1 MAHPSSINNFPPKCS
16 PLCKKRHAEW
26 LCHSYQTKSEGLFR
40 LKKPPSIVDMNGN
53 DTYLDVNNAHLRVT
67 SGNIHA
73 SGFNIDQIS
82 IVTTSNTGSTINFL
96 NDTKGFTS
104 RSNIE
109 VGTANLF
116 VDTTTSNVGVG
127 TNEPAYTLDVH
138 GSANVGTITAI
149 AFVGDGSGLTGISTS
164 PTLQSVTDT
173 GNVTSNTIQ
182 FTNVTTGLVAT
193 GNVEASKFIGDGSL
207 LTGVSGGGSS
217 NLHQVVE
224 NGNVTSNTIQF
235 TNATTGLVT
244 TGNVS
249 IGKELSVTGNVAVDT
264 DTLFVDSVND
274 RVGVGKTNPA
284 TALDVDGTVT
294 ATTFAGSGS
303 GLTALPAAG
312 ELVSYTSDPASANAG
327 AVYFNTT
334 DNVVRFY
341 NGSVWWSVAPIP
353 PSITNISPTTFG
365 GQIGELFTITGAEFD
380 VNTTVIF
387 KGADSTEYASAV
399 VTFISSAQITATNA
413 TTLPVSNEP
422 YKIKVTSAT
431 GTITSFQTIDSGTL
445 PTFTTASGQLS
456 SNAWNVPVSTAVLA
470 SDTETSIASY
480 SIVTGVLPTGLSIN
494 TSTGAIT
501 GTPIEQNSTTYTFTV
516 QALDTAGNATTRQ
529 FNIQIINGTPVW
541 SVPAAAESITIYIN
555 EAATGSNAVTLTA
568 TDPEG
573 SAVVYSTSNTLPTGL
588 NLVGNTITGTPTVIG
603 SYPLTINASDG
614 YTSAPRNFTLLVGR
628 PVHSSKGLT
637 GAQSFTLR
645 TRSVA
650 KDMVTTSDTTTIPSG
665 ANPKNPAGSMAGS
678 TLPTGTPHRW
688 SDWSNDIFDNWGRW
702 YIYDTSTGSA
712 SYIQFGTLN
721 GPDETVYTETQ
732 THHSK
737 TFTIIHGWVV
747 EGIFKLDVEC
757 SDDTFQFSIGMYGN
771 MGADGGNNN
780 SDHQYTASWGKLSYN
795 FNRDAATSDPFF
807 THFIPKQVTFNA
819 GITLS
824 GTNFTTNLNTGTVGT
839 SDYLYVWS
847 DPLEIGAIMYF
858 VKALPASSH
867 PSLTIE
873 ERSMAEW
880 VANDIT

>member
-1 MAHPSSINNFPPKCS
+1 MPIYS
-16 PLCKKRHAEW
+16 P
-26 LCHSYQTKSEGLFR
+26 TGF
-40 LKKPPSIVDMNGN
+40 
-53 DTYLDVNNAHLRVT
+53 LDITNATLR
-67 SGNIHA
+67 
-73 SGFNIDQIS
+73 
-82 IVTTSNTGSTINFL
+82 TSNT
-96 NDTKGFTS
+96 
-104 RSNIE
+104 E
-109 VGTANLF
+109 CQNLQI
-116 VDTTTSNVGVG
+116 G
-127 TNEPAYTLDVH
+127 
-138 GSANVGTITAI
+138 
-149 AFVGDGSGLTGISTS
+149 
-164 PTLQSVTDT
+164 T
-173 GNVTSNTIQ
+173 GNVFVTTEITSNALLDLENITILGNSAANTIQ
-182 FTNVTTGLVAT
+182 LTNTTVGLVAT
-193 GNVEASKFIGDGSL
+193 GNVHASKFIGDGSFLNLGSHEDL
-207 LTGVSGGGSS
+207 LDNASRITTLETANTVQGGLITAIENTTIISNSSGLTSGFAKGDIVYASANNILSNLAIGGTTGHVLKVSSTGIPEWAAESGGG
-217 NLHQVVE
+217 
-224 NGNVTSNTIQF
+224 
-235 TNATTGLVT
+235 
-244 TGNVS
+244 
-249 IGKELSVTGNVAVDT
+249 
-264 DTLFVDSVND
+264 
-274 RVGVGKTNPA
+274 
-284 TALDVDGTVT
+284 
-294 ATTFAGSGS
+294 GSGS
-303 GLTALPAAG
+303 T
-312 ELVSYTSDPASANAG
+312 EQLVSYTSDPASANAG

-353 PSITNISPTTFG
+353 PSITNISPSTFG
-365 GQIGELFTITGAEFD
+365 GQIGELFTVTGAEFD

-456 SNAWNVPVSTAVLA
+456 SNAWNVPVSTSVLA

-541 SVPAAAESITIYIN
+541 SVPAAAGSITIYIN

-588 NLVGNTITGTPTVIG
+588 NLVGNTITGTPTVLG

-628 PVHSSKGLT
+628 AALSSKGLT
-637 GAQSFTLR
+637 GAQGFTLR
-645 TRSVA
+645 TRFIA
-650 KDMVTTSDTTTIPSG
+650 KDMSTGAVTAIPSG
-665 ANPKNPAGSMAGS
+665 ANPKNPAGTMNA
-678 TLPTGTPHRW
+678 PTGQVHTW
-688 SDWSNDIFDNWGRW
+688 SDWSSDIFDTWGRW
-702 YIYDTSTGSA
+702 YIYDTSTGLA
-712 SYIQFGTLN
+712 EHIQFGTQN
-721 GPDETVYTETQ
+721 GPDGTVYTETQ

-737 TFTIIHGWVV
+737 TFTIIHGYVV

-771 MGADGGNNN
+771 MGSDGGTTN

-795 FNRDAATSDPFF
+795 FNRDATTSDPLFI
-807 THFIPKQVTFNA
+807 HFIPKEVAFNA

-824 GTNFTTNLNTGTVGT
+824 GTNFTTNLNTGTVGAT
-839 SDYLYVWS
+839 DNMYVWS
-847 DPLEIGAIMYF
+847 DPLKIGAIMYF
-858 VKALPASSH
+858 VKSLPASTH
-867 PSLTIE
+867 TLTIE

-880 VANDIT
+880 VANDIN

>member
-1 MAHPSSINNFPPKCS
+1 MPIYS
-16 PLCKKRHAEW
+16 P
-26 LCHSYQTKSEGLFR
+26 TGF
-40 LKKPPSIVDMNGN
+40 
-53 DTYLDVNNAHLRVT
+53 LDITNATLR
-67 SGNIHA
+67 
-73 SGFNIDQIS
+73 
-82 IVTTSNTGSTINFL
+82 TSNT
-96 NDTKGFTS
+96 
-104 RSNIE
+104 E
-109 VGTANLF
+109 CQNLQI
-116 VDTTTSNVGVG
+116 G
-127 TNEPAYTLDVH
+127 
-138 GSANVGTITAI
+138 
-149 AFVGDGSGLTGISTS
+149 
-164 PTLQSVTDT
+164 T
-173 GNVTSNTIQ
+173 GNVFVTTEITSNALLDLENITILGNSAANTIQ
-182 FTNVTTGLVAT
+182 LTNTTVGLVAT
-193 GNVEASKFIGDGSL
+193 GNVHASKFIGDGSFLNLGSHEDL
-207 LTGVSGGGSS
+207 LDNASRITTLETANTVQGGLITAIENTTIISNSSGLTSGFAKGDIVYASANNILSNLAIGGTTGHVLKVSSTGIPEWAAESGGG
-217 NLHQVVE
+217 
-224 NGNVTSNTIQF
+224 
-235 TNATTGLVT
+235 
-244 TGNVS
+244 
-249 IGKELSVTGNVAVDT
+249 
-264 DTLFVDSVND
+264 
-274 RVGVGKTNPA
+274 
-284 TALDVDGTVT
+284 
-294 ATTFAGSGS
+294 GSGS
-303 GLTALPAAG
+303 T
-312 ELVSYTSDPASANAG
+312 EQLVSYTSDPASANAG

-353 PSITNISPTTFG
+353 PSITNISPSTFG

-456 SNAWNVPVSTAVLA
+456 SNAWNVPVSTSVLA

-541 SVPAAAESITIYIN
+541 SVPAAAGSITIYIN

-588 NLVGNTITGTPTVIG
+588 NLVGNTITGTPTVLG

-628 PVHSSKGLT
+628 AALSSKGLT
-637 GAQSFTLR
+637 GAQGFTLR
-645 TRSVA
+645 TRFIA
-650 KDMVTTSDTTTIPSG
+650 KDMSTGAVTAIPSG
-665 ANPKNPAGSMAGS
+665 ANPKNPAGTMNA
-678 TLPTGTPHRW
+678 PTGQVHTW
-688 SDWSNDIFDNWGRW
+688 SDWSSDIFDTWGRW
-702 YIYDTSTGSA
+702 YIYDTSTGLA
-712 SYIQFGTLN
+712 EHIQFGTQN
-721 GPDETVYTETQ
+721 GPDGTVYTETQ

-737 TFTIIHGWVV
+737 TFTIIHGYVV

-771 MGADGGNNN
+771 MGSDGGTTN

-795 FNRDAATSDPFF
+795 FNRDATTSDPLFI
-807 THFIPKQVTFNA
+807 HFIPKEVAFNA

-824 GTNFTTNLNTGTVGT
+824 GTNFTTNLNTGTVGAT
-839 SDYLYVWS
+839 DNMYVWS
-847 DPLEIGAIMYF
+847 DPLKIGAIMYF
-858 VKALPASSH
+858 VKSLPAHSH
-867 PSLTIE
+867 TLTIE

-880 VANDIT
+880 VANDIN

>member
-1 MAHPSSINNFPPKCS
+1 MPIYS
-16 PLCKKRHAEW
+16 P
-26 LCHSYQTKSEGLFR
+26 TGF
-40 LKKPPSIVDMNGN
+40 
-53 DTYLDVNNAHLRVT
+53 LDITNATLR
-67 SGNIHA
+67 
-73 SGFNIDQIS
+73 
-82 IVTTSNTGSTINFL
+82 TSNT
-96 NDTKGFTS
+96 
-104 RSNIE
+104 E
-109 VGTANLF
+109 CQNLQI
-116 VDTTTSNVGVG
+116 G
-127 TNEPAYTLDVH
+127 
-138 GSANVGTITAI
+138 
-149 AFVGDGSGLTGISTS
+149 
-164 PTLQSVTDT
+164 T
-173 GNVTSNTIQ
+173 GNVFVTTEITSNALLDLENITILGNSAANTIQ
-182 FTNVTTGLVAT
+182 LTNTTVGLVAT
-193 GNVEASKFIGDGSL
+193 GNVHASKFIGDGSFLNLGSHEDL
-207 LTGVSGGGSS
+207 LDNASRITTLETANTVQGGLITAIENTTIISNSSGLTSGFAKGDIVYASANNILSNLAIGGTTGHVLKVSSTGIPEWAAESGGG
-217 NLHQVVE
+217 
-224 NGNVTSNTIQF
+224 
-235 TNATTGLVT
+235 
-244 TGNVS
+244 
-249 IGKELSVTGNVAVDT
+249 
-264 DTLFVDSVND
+264 
-274 RVGVGKTNPA
+274 
-284 TALDVDGTVT
+284 
-294 ATTFAGSGS
+294 GSGS
-303 GLTALPAAG
+303 T
-312 ELVSYTSDPASANAG
+312 EQLVSYTSDPASANAG

-353 PSITNISPTTFG
+353 PSITNISPSTFG

-456 SNAWNVPVSTAVLA
+456 SNAWNVPVSTSVLA

-541 SVPAAAESITIYIN
+541 SVPAAAGSITIYIN

-588 NLVGNTITGTPTVIG
+588 NLVGNTITGTPTVLG

-628 PVHSSKGLT
+628 AALSSKGLT
-637 GAQSFTLR
+637 GAQGFTLR
-645 TRSVA
+645 TRFIA
-650 KDMVTTSDTTTIPSG
+650 KDMSTGAVTAIPSG
-665 ANPKNPAGSMAGS
+665 ANPKNPAGTMNA
-678 TLPTGTPHRW
+678 PTGQVHTW
-688 SDWSNDIFDNWGRW
+688 SDWSSDIFDTWGRW
-702 YIYDTSTGSA
+702 YIYDTSTGLA
-712 SYIQFGTLN
+712 EHIQFGTQN
-721 GPDETVYTETQ
+721 GPDGTVYTETQ

-737 TFTIIHGWVV
+737 TFTIIHGYVV

-771 MGADGGNNN
+771 MGSDGGTTN

-795 FNRDAATSDPFF
+795 FNRDASTSDPLFI
-807 THFIPKQVTFNA
+807 HFIPKEVAFNA

-824 GTNFTTNLNTGTVGT
+824 GTNFTTNLNTGTVGAT
-839 SDYLYVWS
+839 DNMYVWS
-847 DPLEIGAIMYF
+847 DPLKIGAIMYF
-858 VKALPASSH
+858 VKSLPAHSH
-867 PSLTIE
+867 TLTIE

-880 VANDIT
+880 VANDIN

>member
-1 MAHPSSINNFPPKCS
+1 MPIYS
-16 PLCKKRHAEW
+16 P
-26 LCHSYQTKSEGLFR
+26 TGF
-40 LKKPPSIVDMNGN
+40 
-53 DTYLDVNNAHLRVT
+53 LDITNATLR
-67 SGNIHA
+67 
-73 SGFNIDQIS
+73 
-82 IVTTSNTGSTINFL
+82 TSNT
-96 NDTKGFTS
+96 
-104 RSNIE
+104 E
-109 VGTANLF
+109 CQNLQI
-116 VDTTTSNVGVG
+116 G
-127 TNEPAYTLDVH
+127 
-138 GSANVGTITAI
+138 
-149 AFVGDGSGLTGISTS
+149 
-164 PTLQSVTDT
+164 T
-173 GNVTSNTIQ
+173 GNVFVTTEITSNALLDLENITILGNSAANTIQ
-182 FTNVTTGLVAT
+182 LTNTTVGLVAT
-193 GNVEASKFIGDGSL
+193 GNVHASKFIGDGSFLNLGSHEDL
-207 LTGVSGGGSS
+207 LDNASRITTLETANTVQGGLITAIENTTIISNSSGLTSGFAKGDIVYASANNILSNLAIGGTTGHVLKVSSTGIPEWAAESGGGSTE
-217 NLHQVVE
+217 Q
-224 NGNVTSNTIQF
+224 
-235 TNATTGLVT
+235 
-244 TGNVS
+244 
-249 IGKELSVTGNVAVDT
+249 
-264 DTLFVDSVND
+264 
-274 RVGVGKTNPA
+274 
-284 TALDVDGTVT
+284 
-294 ATTFAGSGS
+294 
-303 GLTALPAAG
+303 
-312 ELVSYTSDPASANAG
+312 LVSYTSDPASANAG

-353 PSITNISPTTFG
+353 PSITNISPSTFG

-456 SNAWNVPVSTAVLA
+456 SNAWNVPVSTSVLA

-541 SVPAAAESITIYIN
+541 SVPAAAGSITIYIN

-588 NLVGNTITGTPTVIG
+588 NLVGNTITGTPTVLG

-628 PVHSSKGLT
+628 AALSSKGLT
-637 GAQSFTLR
+637 GAQGFTLR
-645 TRSVA
+645 TRFIA
-650 KDMVTTSDTTTIPSG
+650 KDMSTGAVTAIPSG
-665 ANPKNPAGSMAGS
+665 ANPKNPAGTMNA
-678 TLPTGTPHRW
+678 PTGQVHTW
-688 SDWSNDIFDNWGRW
+688 SDWSSDIFDTWGRW
-702 YIYDTSTGSA
+702 YIYDTSTGLA
-712 SYIQFGTLN
+712 EHIQFGTQN
-721 GPDETVYTETQ
+721 GPDGTVYTETQ

-737 TFTIIHGWVV
+737 TFTIIHGYVV

-771 MGADGGNNN
+771 MGSDGGTTN

-795 FNRDAATSDPFF
+795 FNRDASTSDPLFI
-807 THFIPKQVTFNA
+807 HFIPKEVAFNA

-824 GTNFTTNLNTGTVGT
+824 GTNFTTNLNTGTVGAT
-839 SDYLYVWS
+839 DNMYVWS
-847 DPLEIGAIMYF
+847 DPLKIGAIMYF
-858 VKALPASSH
+858 VKSLPAHSH
-867 PSLTIE
+867 TLTIE

-880 VANDIT
+880 VANDIN

>member
-1 MAHPSSINNFPPKCS
+1 MPIYS
-16 PLCKKRHAEW
+16 P
-26 LCHSYQTKSEGLFR
+26 TGF
-40 LKKPPSIVDMNGN
+40 
-53 DTYLDVNNAHLRVT
+53 LDITNATLR
-67 SGNIHA
+67 
-73 SGFNIDQIS
+73 
-82 IVTTSNTGSTINFL
+82 TSNT
-96 NDTKGFTS
+96 
-104 RSNIE
+104 E
-109 VGTANLF
+109 CQNLQI
-116 VDTTTSNVGVG
+116 G
-127 TNEPAYTLDVH
+127 
-138 GSANVGTITAI
+138 
-149 AFVGDGSGLTGISTS
+149 
-164 PTLQSVTDT
+164 T
-173 GNVTSNTIQ
+173 GNVFVTTEITSNALLDLENITILGNSAANTIQ
-182 FTNVTTGLVAT
+182 LTNTTVGLVAT
-193 GNVEASKFIGDGSL
+193 GNVHASKFIGDGSFLNLGSHEDL
-207 LTGVSGGGSS
+207 LDNASRITTLETANTVQGGLITAIENTTIISNSSGLTSGFAKGDIVYASANNILSNLAIGGTTGHVLKVSSTGIPEWAAESGGG
-217 NLHQVVE
+217 
-224 NGNVTSNTIQF
+224 G
-235 TNATTGLVT
+235 G
-244 TGNVS
+244 
-249 IGKELSVTGNVAVDT
+249 
-264 DTLFVDSVND
+264 
-274 RVGVGKTNPA
+274 
-284 TALDVDGTVT
+284 
-294 ATTFAGSGS
+294 GSGS
-303 GLTALPAAG
+303 T
-312 ELVSYTSDPASANAG
+312 EQLVSYTSDPASANAG

-353 PSITNISPTTFG
+353 PSITNISPSTFG

-431 GTITSFQTIDSGTL
+431 GTIISSQTIDSGTL

-456 SNAWNVPVSTAVLA
+456 SNAWNAPVSTAVLA

-541 SVPAAAESITIYIN
+541 SVPAAAGTITIYIN

-588 NLVGNTITGTPTVIG
+588 NLVGNTITGTPTVLG
-603 SYPLTINASDG
+603 SYPLTINATDG

-628 PVHSSKGLT
+628 AALSSKGLT
-637 GAQSFTLR
+637 GAQGFTLR
-645 TRSVA
+645 TRFVA
-650 KDMVTTSDTTTIPSG
+650 KDMSTGAVTAIPSG
-665 ANPKNPAGSMAGS
+665 ANPKNPAGIMNA
-678 TLPTGTPHRW
+678 PTGQVHTW
-688 SDWSNDIFDNWGRW
+688 SDWSNDIFDTWGRW
-702 YIYDTSTGSA
+702 YIYDTSTGLA
-712 SYIQFGTLN
+712 EHIQLGTQN
-721 GPDETVYTETQ
+721 GPDGTVYTETQ

-747 EGIFKLDVEC
+747 EGIFKVDVEC

-771 MGADGGNNN
+771 MGADGGNTN

-795 FNRDAATSDPFF
+795 FNRDGAISDPLFI
-807 THFIPKQVTFNA
+807 HFIPKQVTFNA

-824 GTNFTTNLNTGTVGT
+824 GTNFTTNLNTGTVGAT
-839 SDYLYVWS
+839 DNMYVWS
-847 DPLEIGAIMYF
+847 DPLKIGAIMYF
-858 VKALPASSH
+858 VKALPAVGADA
-867 PSLTIE
+867 SLTIE
-873 ERSMAEW
+873 QRSMAEW
-880 VANDIT
+880 VANDIN

>member
-1 MAHPSSINNFPPKCS
+1 MPIYS
-16 PLCKKRHAEW
+16 P
-26 LCHSYQTKSEGLFR
+26 TGF
-40 LKKPPSIVDMNGN
+40 
-53 DTYLDVNNAHLRVT
+53 LDITNATLR
-67 SGNIHA
+67 
-73 SGFNIDQIS
+73 
-82 IVTTSNTGSTINFL
+82 TSNT
-96 NDTKGFTS
+96 
-104 RSNIE
+104 E
-109 VGTANLF
+109 CQNLQI
-116 VDTTTSNVGVG
+116 G
-127 TNEPAYTLDVH
+127 
-138 GSANVGTITAI
+138 
-149 AFVGDGSGLTGISTS
+149 
-164 PTLQSVTDT
+164 T
-173 GNVTSNTIQ
+173 GNVFVTTEITSNALLDLENITILGNSAANTIQ
-182 FTNVTTGLVAT
+182 LTNTTVGLVAT
-193 GNVEASKFIGDGSL
+193 GNVHASKFIGDGSFLNLGSHEDL
-207 LTGVSGGGSS
+207 LDNASRITTLETANTVQGGLITAIENTTIISNSSGLTSGFAKGDIVYASANNILSNLAIGGTTGHVLKVSSTGIPEWAAESGGG
-217 NLHQVVE
+217 
-224 NGNVTSNTIQF
+224 
-235 TNATTGLVT
+235 
-244 TGNVS
+244 
-249 IGKELSVTGNVAVDT
+249 
-264 DTLFVDSVND
+264 
-274 RVGVGKTNPA
+274 
-284 TALDVDGTVT
+284 
-294 ATTFAGSGS
+294 GSGS
-303 GLTALPAAG
+303 T
-312 ELVSYTSDPASANAG
+312 EQLVSYTSDPASANAG

-353 PSITNISPTTFG
+353 PSITNISPSTFG

-456 SNAWNVPVSTAVLA
+456 SNAWNVPVSTSVLA

-541 SVPAAAESITIYIN
+541 SVPAAAGTITIYIN

-588 NLVGNTITGTPTVIG
+588 NLVGNTITGTPTVLG

-628 PVHSSKGLT
+628 AALSSKGLT
-637 GAQSFTLR
+637 GAQGFTLR
-645 TRSVA
+645 TRFIA
-650 KDMVTTSDTTTIPSG
+650 KDMSTGAVTAIPSG
-665 ANPKNPAGSMAGS
+665 ANPKNPAGTMNA
-678 TLPTGTPHRW
+678 PTGQVHTW
-688 SDWSNDIFDNWGRW
+688 SDWSSDIFDTWGRW
-702 YIYDTSTGSA
+702 YIYDTSTGLA
-712 SYIQFGTLN
+712 EHIQFGTQN
-721 GPDETVYTETQ
+721 GPDGTVYTETQ

-737 TFTIIHGWVV
+737 TFTIIHGYVV

-771 MGADGGNNN
+771 MGSDGGTTN

-795 FNRDAATSDPFF
+795 FNRDASTSDPLFI
-807 THFIPKQVTFNA
+807 HFIPKEVAFNA

-824 GTNFTTNLNTGTVGT
+824 GTNFTTNLNTGTVGAT
-839 SDYLYVWS
+839 DNMYVWS
-847 DPLEIGAIMYF
+847 DPLKIGAIMYF
-858 VKALPASSH
+858 VKSLPASTH
-867 PSLTIE
+867 TLTIE

-880 VANDIT
+880 VANDIN

>member
-1 MAHPSSINNFPPKCS
+1 MPIYS
-16 PLCKKRHAEW
+16 P
-26 LCHSYQTKSEGLFR
+26 TGF
-40 LKKPPSIVDMNGN
+40 
-53 DTYLDVNNAHLRVT
+53 LDITNATLR
-67 SGNIHA
+67 
-73 SGFNIDQIS
+73 
-82 IVTTSNTGSTINFL
+82 TSNT
-96 NDTKGFTS
+96 
-104 RSNIE
+104 E
-109 VGTANLF
+109 CQNLQI
-116 VDTTTSNVGVG
+116 G
-127 TNEPAYTLDVH
+127 
-138 GSANVGTITAI
+138 
-149 AFVGDGSGLTGISTS
+149 
-164 PTLQSVTDT
+164 T
-173 GNVTSNTIQ
+173 GNVFVTTEITSNALLDLENITILGNSAANTIQ
-182 FTNVTTGLVAT
+182 LTNTTVGLVAT
-193 GNVEASKFIGDGSL
+193 GNVHASKFIGDGSFLNLGSHEDL
-207 LTGVSGGGSS
+207 LDNASRITTLETANTVQGGLITAIENTTIISNSSGLTSGFAKGDIVYASANNILSNLAIGGTTGHVLKVSSTGIPEWAAESGGG
-217 NLHQVVE
+217 
-224 NGNVTSNTIQF
+224 
-235 TNATTGLVT
+235 
-244 TGNVS
+244 
-249 IGKELSVTGNVAVDT
+249 
-264 DTLFVDSVND
+264 
-274 RVGVGKTNPA
+274 
-284 TALDVDGTVT
+284 
-294 ATTFAGSGS
+294 GSGS
-303 GLTALPAAG
+303 T
-312 ELVSYTSDPASANAG
+312 EQLVSYTSDPASANAG

-353 PSITNISPTTFG
+353 PSITNISPSTFG

-456 SNAWNVPVSTAVLA
+456 SNAWNVPVSTSVLA

-541 SVPAAAESITIYIN
+541 SVPAAAGSITIYIN

-588 NLVGNTITGTPTVIG
+588 NLVGNTITGTPTVLG

-628 PVHSSKGLT
+628 AALSSKGLT
-637 GAQSFTLR
+637 GAQGFTLR
-645 TRSVA
+645 TRFIS
-650 KDMVTTSDTTTIPSG
+650 KDMSTGAVTAIPSG
-665 ANPKNPAGSMAGS
+665 ANPKNPAGTMNA
-678 TLPTGTPHRW
+678 PTGQVHTW
-688 SDWSNDIFDNWGRW
+688 SDWSSDIFDTWGRW
-702 YIYDTSTGSA
+702 YIYDTSTGLA
-712 SYIQFGTLN
+712 EHIQFGTQN
-721 GPDETVYTETQ
+721 GPDGTVYTETQ

-737 TFTIIHGWVV
+737 TFTIIHGYVV

-771 MGADGGNNN
+771 MGSDGGTTN

-795 FNRDAATSDPFF
+795 FNRDASTSDPLFI
-807 THFIPKQVTFNA
+807 HFIPKEVAFNA

-824 GTNFTTNLNTGTVGT
+824 GTNFTTNLNTGTVGAT
-839 SDYLYVWS
+839 DNMYVWS
-847 DPLEIGAIMYF
+847 DPLKIGAIMYF
-858 VKALPASSH
+858 VKSLPASTH
-867 PSLTIE
+867 TLTIE

-880 VANDIT
+880 VANDIN

>member
-1 MAHPSSINNFPPKCS
+1 MPIYS
-16 PLCKKRHAEW
+16 P
-26 LCHSYQTKSEGLFR
+26 TGF
-40 LKKPPSIVDMNGN
+40 
-53 DTYLDVNNAHLRVT
+53 LDITNATLR
-67 SGNIHA
+67 
-73 SGFNIDQIS
+73 
-82 IVTTSNTGSTINFL
+82 TSNT
-96 NDTKGFTS
+96 
-104 RSNIE
+104 E
-109 VGTANLF
+109 CQNLQI
-116 VDTTTSNVGVG
+116 G
-127 TNEPAYTLDVH
+127 
-138 GSANVGTITAI
+138 
-149 AFVGDGSGLTGISTS
+149 
-164 PTLQSVTDT
+164 T
-173 GNVTSNTIQ
+173 GNVFVTTEITSNALLDLENITILGNSAANTIQ
-182 FTNVTTGLVAT
+182 LTNTTVGLVAT
-193 GNVEASKFIGDGSL
+193 GNVHASKFIGDGSFLNLGSHEDL
-207 LTGVSGGGSS
+207 LDNASRITTLETANTVQGGLITAIENTTIISNSSGLTSGFAKGDIVYASANNILSNLAIGGTTGHVLKVSSTGIPEWAAESGGGSTE
-217 NLHQVVE
+217 Q
-224 NGNVTSNTIQF
+224 
-235 TNATTGLVT
+235 
-244 TGNVS
+244 
-249 IGKELSVTGNVAVDT
+249 
-264 DTLFVDSVND
+264 
-274 RVGVGKTNPA
+274 
-284 TALDVDGTVT
+284 
-294 ATTFAGSGS
+294 
-303 GLTALPAAG
+303 
-312 ELVSYTSDPASANAG
+312 LVSYTSDPASANAG

-353 PSITNISPTTFG
+353 PSITNISPSTFG

-422 YKIKVTSAT
+422 YKIKVTGAT
-431 GTITSFQTIDSGTL
+431 GTIISSQTIDSGTL

-456 SNAWNVPVSTAVLA
+456 SNAWNVPVSTSVLA

-541 SVPAAAESITIYIN
+541 SVPAAAGSITIYIN

-588 NLVGNTITGTPTVIG
+588 NLVGNTITGTPTVLG
-603 SYPLTINASDG
+603 SYPLTINATDG

-628 PVHSSKGLT
+628 PFHSSKGLT
-637 GAQSFTLR
+637 GAQGFTLR
-645 TRSVA
+645 TRFVA
-650 KDMVTTSDTTTIPSG
+650 KDMSTGAVTAIPSG
-665 ANPKNPAGSMAGS
+665 ANPKNPAGTMNA
-678 TLPTGTPHRW
+678 PTGQVHTW
-688 SDWSNDIFDNWGRW
+688 SDWSSDIFDTWGRW
-702 YIYDTSTGSA
+702 YIYDTSTGLA
-712 SYIQFGTLN
+712 EHIQFGTQN
-721 GPDETVYTETQ
+721 GPDGTVYTETQ

-737 TFTIIHGWVV
+737 TFTIIHGYVV

-771 MGADGGNNN
+771 MGSDGGTTN

-795 FNRDAATSDPFF
+795 FNRDATTSDPLFI
-807 THFIPKQVTFNA
+807 HFIPKEVAFNA

-824 GTNFTTNLNTGTVGT
+824 GTNFTTNLNTGTVGAT
-839 SDYLYVWS
+839 DNMYVWS
-847 DPLEIGAIMYF
+847 DPLKIGAIMYF
-858 VKALPASSH
+858 VKSLPASTH
-867 PSLTIE
+867 TLTIE

-880 VANDIT
+880 VANDIN

>member
-1 MAHPSSINNFPPKCS
+1 MPIYS
-16 PLCKKRHAEW
+16 P
-26 LCHSYQTKSEGLFR
+26 TGF
-40 LKKPPSIVDMNGN
+40 
-53 DTYLDVNNAHLRVT
+53 LDITNATLR
-67 SGNIHA
+67 
-73 SGFNIDQIS
+73 
-82 IVTTSNTGSTINFL
+82 TSNT
-96 NDTKGFTS
+96 
-104 RSNIE
+104 E
-109 VGTANLF
+109 CQNLQI
-116 VDTTTSNVGVG
+116 G
-127 TNEPAYTLDVH
+127 
-138 GSANVGTITAI
+138 
-149 AFVGDGSGLTGISTS
+149 
-164 PTLQSVTDT
+164 T
-173 GNVTSNTIQ
+173 GNVFVTTEITSNALLDLENITILGNSAANTIQ
-182 FTNVTTGLVAT
+182 LTNTTVGLVAT
-193 GNVEASKFIGDGSL
+193 GNVHASKFIGDGSFLNLGSHEDL
-207 LTGVSGGGSS
+207 LDNASRITTLETANTVQGGLITAIENTTIISNSSGLTSGFAKGDIVYASANNILSNLAIGGTTGHVLKVSSTGIPEWAAESGGG
-217 NLHQVVE
+217 
-224 NGNVTSNTIQF
+224 G
-235 TNATTGLVT
+235 G
-244 TGNVS
+244 
-249 IGKELSVTGNVAVDT
+249 
-264 DTLFVDSVND
+264 
-274 RVGVGKTNPA
+274 
-284 TALDVDGTVT
+284 
-294 ATTFAGSGS
+294 GSGS
-303 GLTALPAAG
+303 T
-312 ELVSYTSDPASANAG
+312 EQLVSYTSDPASANAG

-353 PSITNISPTTFG
+353 PSITNISPSTFG

-431 GTITSFQTIDSGTL
+431 GTIISSQTIDSGTL

-456 SNAWNVPVSTAVLA
+456 SNAWNVPVSTSVLA

-516 QALDTAGNATTRQ
+516 QALDTGGNATTRQ

-541 SVPAAAESITIYIN
+541 SVPAAAGTITIYIN

-588 NLVGNTITGTPTVIG
+588 NLVGNTITGTPTVLG
-603 SYPLTINASDG
+603 SYPLTINATDG

-628 PVHSSKGLT
+628 PFHSSKGLT
-637 GAQSFTLR
+637 GAQGFTLR
-645 TRSVA
+645 TRFVA
-650 KDMVTTSDTTTIPSG
+650 KDMSAGAVMAIPSG
-665 ANPKNPAGSMAGS
+665 ANPKNPAGTMNA
-678 TLPTGTPHRW
+678 PTGQVHTW
-688 SDWSNDIFDNWGRW
+688 SDWSNDIFDTWGRW
-702 YIYDTSTGSA
+702 YIYDTSTGLA
-712 SYIQFGTLN
+712 EHIQFGTQN
-721 GPDETVYTETQ
+721 GPDGTVYTETQ

-747 EGIFKLDVEC
+747 EGIFKVDVEC

-771 MGADGGNNN
+771 MGSDAVTTN

-795 FNRDAATSDPFF
+795 FNRDGAISDPLFI
-807 THFIPKQVTFNA
+807 HFIPKQVTFNA

-824 GTNFTTNLNTGTVGT
+824 GTNFTTNLNTGTN
-839 SDYLYVWS
+839 SNDNLYVWS
-847 DPLEIGAIMYF
+847 DPLKIGAIMYF
-858 VKALPASSH
+858 VKALPAVGADA
-867 PSLTIE
+867 SLTIE

-880 VANDIT
+880 VANDIN

>member
-1 MAHPSSINNFPPKCS
+1 MPIYS
-16 PLCKKRHAEW
+16 P
-26 LCHSYQTKSEGLFR
+26 TGF
-40 LKKPPSIVDMNGN
+40 
-53 DTYLDVNNAHLRVT
+53 LDITNATLR
-67 SGNIHA
+67 
-73 SGFNIDQIS
+73 
-82 IVTTSNTGSTINFL
+82 TSNT
-96 NDTKGFTS
+96 
-104 RSNIE
+104 E
-109 VGTANLF
+109 CQNLQI
-116 VDTTTSNVGVG
+116 G
-127 TNEPAYTLDVH
+127 
-138 GSANVGTITAI
+138 
-149 AFVGDGSGLTGISTS
+149 
-164 PTLQSVTDT
+164 T
-173 GNVTSNTIQ
+173 GNVFVTTEITSNALLDLENITILGNSAANTIQ
-182 FTNVTTGLVAT
+182 LTNTTVGLVAT
-193 GNVEASKFIGDGSL
+193 GNVHASKFIGDGSFLNLGSHEDL
-207 LTGVSGGGSS
+207 LDNASRITTLETANTVQGGLITAIENTTIISNSSGLTSGFAKGDIVYASANNILSNLAIGGTTGHVLKVSSTGIPEWAAESGGG
-217 NLHQVVE
+217 
-224 NGNVTSNTIQF
+224 
-235 TNATTGLVT
+235 
-244 TGNVS
+244 
-249 IGKELSVTGNVAVDT
+249 
-264 DTLFVDSVND
+264 
-274 RVGVGKTNPA
+274 
-284 TALDVDGTVT
+284 
-294 ATTFAGSGS
+294 GSGS
-303 GLTALPAAG
+303 T
-312 ELVSYTSDPASANAG
+312 EQLVSYTSDPASANAG

-353 PSITNISPTTFG
+353 PSITNISPSTFG

-456 SNAWNVPVSTAVLA
+456 SNAWNVPVSTSVLA

-541 SVPAAAESITIYIN
+541 SVPAAAGSITIYIN

-588 NLVGNTITGTPTVIG
+588 NLVGNTITGTPTVLG

-628 PVHSSKGLT
+628 AALSSKGLT
-637 GAQSFTLR
+637 GAQGFTLR
-645 TRSVA
+645 TRFIA
-650 KDMVTTSDTTTIPSG
+650 KDMSTGAVTAIPSG
-665 ANPKNPAGSMAGS
+665 ANPKNPAGTMNA
-678 TLPTGTPHRW
+678 PTGQVHTW
-688 SDWSNDIFDNWGRW
+688 SDWSSDIFDTWGRW
-702 YIYDTSTGSA
+702 YIYDTSTGLA
-712 SYIQFGTLN
+712 EHIQFGTQN
-721 GPDETVYTETQ
+721 GPDGTVYTETQ

-737 TFTIIHGWVV
+737 TFTIIHGYVV

-771 MGADGGNNN
+771 MGSDGGTTN

-795 FNRDAATSDPFF
+795 FNRDASTSDPLFI
-807 THFIPKQVTFNA
+807 HFIPKEVAFNA

-824 GTNFTTNLNTGTVGT
+824 GTNFTTNLNTGTVGAT
-839 SDYLYVWS
+839 DNMYVWS
-847 DPLEIGAIMYF
+847 DPLKIGAIMYF
-858 VKALPASSH
+858 VKSLPASTH
-867 PSLTIE
+867 TLTIE

-880 VANDIT
+880 VANDIN

>member
-1 MAHPSSINNFPPKCS
+1 MPIYS
-16 PLCKKRHAEW
+16 P
-26 LCHSYQTKSEGLFR
+26 TGF
-40 LKKPPSIVDMNGN
+40 
-53 DTYLDVNNAHLRVT
+53 LDITNATLR
-67 SGNIHA
+67 
-73 SGFNIDQIS
+73 
-82 IVTTSNTGSTINFL
+82 TSNT
-96 NDTKGFTS
+96 
-104 RSNIE
+104 E
-109 VGTANLF
+109 CQNLQI
-116 VDTTTSNVGVG
+116 G
-127 TNEPAYTLDVH
+127 
-138 GSANVGTITAI
+138 
-149 AFVGDGSGLTGISTS
+149 
-164 PTLQSVTDT
+164 T
-173 GNVTSNTIQ
+173 GNVFVTTEITSNALLDLENITILGNSAANTIQ
-182 FTNVTTGLVAT
+182 LTNTTVGLVAT
-193 GNVEASKFIGDGSL
+193 GNVHASKFIGDGSFLNLGSHEDL
-207 LTGVSGGGSS
+207 LDNASRITTLETANTVQGGLITAIENTTIISNSSGLTSGFAKGDIVYASANNILSNLAIGGTTGHVLKVSSTGIPEWAAESGGGSTE
-217 NLHQVVE
+217 Q
-224 NGNVTSNTIQF
+224 
-235 TNATTGLVT
+235 
-244 TGNVS
+244 
-249 IGKELSVTGNVAVDT
+249 
-264 DTLFVDSVND
+264 
-274 RVGVGKTNPA
+274 
-284 TALDVDGTVT
+284 
-294 ATTFAGSGS
+294 
-303 GLTALPAAG
+303 
-312 ELVSYTSDPASANAG
+312 LVSYTSDPASANAG

-431 GTITSFQTIDSGTL
+431 GTIISSQTIDSGTL

-456 SNAWNVPVSTAVLA
+456 SNAWNVPVSTSVLA

-541 SVPAAAESITIYIN
+541 SVPAAAGTITIYIN

-588 NLVGNTITGTPTVIG
+588 NLVGNTITGTPTVLG

-628 PVHSSKGLT
+628 AALSSKGLT
-637 GAQSFTLR
+637 GAQGFTLR
-645 TRSVA
+645 TRFVA
-650 KDMVTTSDTTTIPSG
+650 KDMSTGAVTAIPSG
-665 ANPKNPAGSMAGS
+665 ANPKNPAGNMNA
-678 TLPTGTPHRW
+678 PTGQVHTW
-688 SDWSNDIFDNWGRW
+688 SDWSNDIFDTWGRW
-702 YIYDTSTGSA
+702 YIYDTSTGLA
-712 SYIQFGTLN
+712 EHIQFGTQN
-721 GPDETVYTETQ
+721 GPDGTVYTETQ

-747 EGIFKLDVEC
+747 EGIFKVDVEC

-771 MGADGGNNN
+771 MGSDGGTTN

-795 FNRDAATSDPFF
+795 FNRDATTSDPLFI
-807 THFIPKQVTFNA
+807 HFIPKEVAFNA

-824 GTNFTTNLNTGTVGT
+824 GTNFTTNLNTGTVGAT
-839 SDYLYVWS
+839 DNMYVWS
-847 DPLEIGAIMYF
+847 DPLKIGAIMYF
-858 VKALPASSH
+858 VKSLPASTH
-867 PSLTIE
+867 TLTIE

-880 VANDIT
+880 VANDIN

>member
-1 MAHPSSINNFPPKCS
+1 MPIYS
-16 PLCKKRHAEW
+16 P
-26 LCHSYQTKSEGLFR
+26 TGF
-40 LKKPPSIVDMNGN
+40 
-53 DTYLDVNNAHLRVT
+53 LDITNATLR
-67 SGNIHA
+67 
-73 SGFNIDQIS
+73 
-82 IVTTSNTGSTINFL
+82 TSNT
-96 NDTKGFTS
+96 
-104 RSNIE
+104 E
-109 VGTANLF
+109 CQNLQI
-116 VDTTTSNVGVG
+116 G
-127 TNEPAYTLDVH
+127 
-138 GSANVGTITAI
+138 
-149 AFVGDGSGLTGISTS
+149 
-164 PTLQSVTDT
+164 T
-173 GNVTSNTIQ
+173 GNVFVTTEITSNALLDLENITILGNSAANTIQ
-182 FTNVTTGLVAT
+182 LTNTTVGLVAT
-193 GNVEASKFIGDGSL
+193 GNVHASKFIGDGSFLNLGSHEDL
-207 LTGVSGGGSS
+207 LDNASRITTLETANTVQGGLITAIENTTIISNSSGLTSGFAKGDIVYASANNILSNLAIGGTTGHVLKVSSTGIPEWAAESGGG
-217 NLHQVVE
+217 
-224 NGNVTSNTIQF
+224 G
-235 TNATTGLVT
+235 G
-244 TGNVS
+244 
-249 IGKELSVTGNVAVDT
+249 
-264 DTLFVDSVND
+264 
-274 RVGVGKTNPA
+274 
-284 TALDVDGTVT
+284 
-294 ATTFAGSGS
+294 GSGS
-303 GLTALPAAG
+303 T
-312 ELVSYTSDPASANAG
+312 EQLVSYTSDPASANAG

-353 PSITNISPTTFG
+353 PSITNISPSTFG

-456 SNAWNVPVSTAVLA
+456 SNAWNVPVSTSVLA

-541 SVPAAAESITIYIN
+541 SVPAAAGSITIYIN

-588 NLVGNTITGTPTVIG
+588 NLVGNTITGTPTVLG

-628 PVHSSKGLT
+628 AALSSKGLT
-637 GAQSFTLR
+637 GAQGFTLR
-645 TRSVA
+645 TRFIS
-650 KDMVTTSDTTTIPSG
+650 KDMSTGAVTAIPSG
-665 ANPKNPAGSMAGS
+665 ANPKNPAGTMNA
-678 TLPTGTPHRW
+678 PTGQVHTW
-688 SDWSNDIFDNWGRW
+688 SDWSSDIFDTWGRW
-702 YIYDTSTGSA
+702 YIYDTSTGLA
-712 SYIQFGTLN
+712 EHIQFGTQN
-721 GPDETVYTETQ
+721 GPDGTVYTETQ

-737 TFTIIHGWVV
+737 TFTIIHGYVV

-771 MGADGGNNN
+771 MGSDGGTTN

-795 FNRDAATSDPFF
+795 FNRDASTSDPLFI
-807 THFIPKQVTFNA
+807 HFIPKEVAFNA

-824 GTNFTTNLNTGTVGT
+824 GTNFTTNLNTGTVGAT
-839 SDYLYVWS
+839 DNMYVWS
-847 DPLEIGAIMYF
+847 DPLKIGAIMYF
-858 VKALPASSH
+858 VKALPAVGADA
-867 PSLTIE
+867 SLTIE

-880 VANDIT
+880 VANDIN

>member
-1 MAHPSSINNFPPKCS
+1 MPIYS
-16 PLCKKRHAEW
+16 P
-26 LCHSYQTKSEGLFR
+26 TGF
-40 LKKPPSIVDMNGN
+40 
-53 DTYLDVNNAHLRVT
+53 LDITNATLR
-67 SGNIHA
+67 
-73 SGFNIDQIS
+73 
-82 IVTTSNTGSTINFL
+82 TSNT
-96 NDTKGFTS
+96 
-104 RSNIE
+104 E
-109 VGTANLF
+109 CQNLQI
-116 VDTTTSNVGVG
+116 G
-127 TNEPAYTLDVH
+127 
-138 GSANVGTITAI
+138 
-149 AFVGDGSGLTGISTS
+149 
-164 PTLQSVTDT
+164 T
-173 GNVTSNTIQ
+173 GNVFVTTEITSNALLDLENITILGNSAANTIQ
-182 FTNVTTGLVAT
+182 LTNTTVGLVAT
-193 GNVEASKFIGDGSL
+193 GNVHASKFIGDGSFLNLGSHEDL
-207 LTGVSGGGSS
+207 LDNASRITTLETANTVQGGLITAIENTTIISNSSGLTSGFAKGDIVYASANNILSNLAIGGTTGHVLKVSSTGIPEWAAESGGG
-217 NLHQVVE
+217 
-224 NGNVTSNTIQF
+224 G
-235 TNATTGLVT
+235 G
-244 TGNVS
+244 
-249 IGKELSVTGNVAVDT
+249 
-264 DTLFVDSVND
+264 
-274 RVGVGKTNPA
+274 
-284 TALDVDGTVT
+284 
-294 ATTFAGSGS
+294 GSGS
-303 GLTALPAAG
+303 T
-312 ELVSYTSDPASANAG
+312 EQLVSYTSDPASANAG

-353 PSITNISPTTFG
+353 PSITNISPSTFG

-431 GTITSFQTIDSGTL
+431 GTIISSQTIDSGTL

-456 SNAWNVPVSTAVLA
+456 SNAWNAPVSTAVLA

-541 SVPAAAESITIYIN
+541 SVPAAAGTITIYIN

-588 NLVGNTITGTPTVIG
+588 NLVGNTITGTPTVLG
-603 SYPLTINASDG
+603 SYPLTINATDG

-628 PVHSSKGLT
+628 PFHSSKGLT
-637 GAQSFTLR
+637 GAQGFTLR
-645 TRSVA
+645 TRFVA
-650 KDMVTTSDTTTIPSG
+650 KDMSAGAVTAIPSG
-665 ANPKNPAGSMAGS
+665 ANPKNPAGTMNA
-678 TLPTGTPHRW
+678 PTGQVHTW
-688 SDWSNDIFDNWGRW
+688 SDWSNDIFDTWGRW

-721 GPDETVYTETQ
+721 GPDGTVYTETQ

-747 EGIFKLDVEC
+747 EGIFKVDVEC

-771 MGADGGNNN
+771 MGADGGNTN

-795 FNRDAATSDPFF
+795 FNRDGAISDPLFI
-807 THFIPKQVTFNA
+807 HFIPKQVTFNA

-824 GTNFTTNLNTGTVGT
+824 GTNFTTNLNTGTVGAT
-839 SDYLYVWS
+839 DNMYVWS
-847 DPLEIGAIMYF
+847 DPLKIGAIMYF
-858 VKALPASSH
+858 VKALPAVGADA
-867 PSLTIE
+867 SLTIE
-873 ERSMAEW
+873 QRSMAEW
-880 VANDIT
+880 VANDIN

>member
-1 MAHPSSINNFPPKCS
+1 MPIYS
-16 PLCKKRHAEW
+16 P
-26 LCHSYQTKSEGLFR
+26 TGF
-40 LKKPPSIVDMNGN
+40 
-53 DTYLDVNNAHLRVT
+53 LDITNATLR
-67 SGNIHA
+67 
-73 SGFNIDQIS
+73 
-82 IVTTSNTGSTINFL
+82 TSNT
-96 NDTKGFTS
+96 
-104 RSNIE
+104 E
-109 VGTANLF
+109 CQNLQI
-116 VDTTTSNVGVG
+116 G
-127 TNEPAYTLDVH
+127 
-138 GSANVGTITAI
+138 
-149 AFVGDGSGLTGISTS
+149 
-164 PTLQSVTDT
+164 T
-173 GNVTSNTIQ
+173 GNVFVTTEITSNALLDLENITILGNSAANTIQ
-182 FTNVTTGLVAT
+182 LTNTTVGLVAT
-193 GNVEASKFIGDGSL
+193 GNVHASKFIGDGSFLNLGSHEDL
-207 LTGVSGGGSS
+207 LDNASRITTLETANTVQGGLITAIENTTIISNSSGLTSGFAKGDIVYASANNILSNLAIGGTTGHVLKVSSTGIPEWAAESGGG
-217 NLHQVVE
+217 
-224 NGNVTSNTIQF
+224 
-235 TNATTGLVT
+235 
-244 TGNVS
+244 
-249 IGKELSVTGNVAVDT
+249 
-264 DTLFVDSVND
+264 
-274 RVGVGKTNPA
+274 
-284 TALDVDGTVT
+284 
-294 ATTFAGSGS
+294 GSGS
-303 GLTALPAAG
+303 T
-312 ELVSYTSDPASANAG
+312 EQLVSYTSDPASANAG

-353 PSITNISPTTFG
+353 PSITNISPSTFG

-456 SNAWNVPVSTAVLA
+456 SNAWNVPVSTSVLA

-541 SVPAAAESITIYIN
+541 SVPAAAGSITIYIN

-588 NLVGNTITGTPTVIG
+588 NLVGNTITGTPTVLG

-628 PVHSSKGLT
+628 AALSSKGLT
-637 GAQSFTLR
+637 GAQGFTLR
-645 TRSVA
+645 TRFIA
-650 KDMVTTSDTTTIPSG
+650 KDMSTGAVTAIPSG
-665 ANPKNPAGSMAGS
+665 ANPKNPAGTMNA
-678 TLPTGTPHRW
+678 PTGQVHTW
-688 SDWSNDIFDNWGRW
+688 SDWSSDIFDTWGRW
-702 YIYDTSTGSA
+702 YIYDTSTGLA
-712 SYIQFGTLN
+712 EHIQFGTQN
-721 GPDETVYTETQ
+721 GPDGTVYTETQ

-737 TFTIIHGWVV
+737 TFTIIHGYVV

-771 MGADGGNNN
+771 MGADGGNTN

-795 FNRDAATSDPFF
+795 FNRDASTSDPLFI
-807 THFIPKQVTFNA
+807 HFIPKEVAFNA

-824 GTNFTTNLNTGTVGT
+824 GTNFTTNLNTGTVGAT
-839 SDYLYVWS
+839 DNMYVWS
-847 DPLEIGAIMYF
+847 DPLKIGAIMYF
-858 VKALPASSH
+858 VKSLPASTH
-867 PSLTIE
+867 TLTIE

-880 VANDIT
+880 VANDIN

>member
-1 MAHPSSINNFPPKCS
+1 MPIYS
-16 PLCKKRHAEW
+16 P
-26 LCHSYQTKSEGLFR
+26 TGF
-40 LKKPPSIVDMNGN
+40 
-53 DTYLDVNNAHLRVT
+53 LDITNATLR
-67 SGNIHA
+67 
-73 SGFNIDQIS
+73 
-82 IVTTSNTGSTINFL
+82 TSNT
-96 NDTKGFTS
+96 
-104 RSNIE
+104 E
-109 VGTANLF
+109 CQNLQI
-116 VDTTTSNVGVG
+116 G
-127 TNEPAYTLDVH
+127 
-138 GSANVGTITAI
+138 
-149 AFVGDGSGLTGISTS
+149 
-164 PTLQSVTDT
+164 T
-173 GNVTSNTIQ
+173 GNVFVTTEITSNALLDLENITILGNSAANTIQ
-182 FTNVTTGLVAT
+182 LTNTTVGLVAT
-193 GNVEASKFIGDGSL
+193 GNVHASKFIGDGSFLNLGSHEDL
-207 LTGVSGGGSS
+207 LDNASRITTLETANTVQGGLITAIENTTIISNSSGLTSGFAKGDIVYASANNILSNLAIGGTTGHVLKVSSTGIPEWAAESGGGGSS
-217 NLHQVVE
+217 
-224 NGNVTSNTIQF
+224 
-235 TNATTGLVT
+235 
-244 TGNVS
+244 
-249 IGKELSVTGNVAVDT
+249 
-264 DTLFVDSVND
+264 
-274 RVGVGKTNPA
+274 
-284 TALDVDGTVT
+284 
-294 ATTFAGSGS
+294 GS
-303 GLTALPAAG
+303 T
-312 ELVSYTSDPASANAG
+312 EQLVSYTSDPASANAG

-353 PSITNISPTTFG
+353 PSITNISPSTFG

-399 VTFISSAQITATNA
+399 VTFISSSQITATNA

-445 PTFTTASGQLS
+445 PTFTTASGQIS

-541 SVPAAAESITIYIN
+541 SVPAAAGSITIYIN

-588 NLVGNTITGTPTVIG
+588 NLVGNTITGTPTVLG

-637 GAQSFTLR
+637 GAQGFTLR
-645 TRSVA
+645 TRFVA
-650 KDMVTTSDTTTIPSG
+650 KDMNTGADTTVIPSG
-665 ANPKNPAGSMAGS
+665 ANPKNPAGNMTGS
-678 TLPTGTPHRW
+678 TLPTGTVHRW
-688 SDWSNDIFDNWGRW
+688 ADWNSDIFDNWGRW

-721 GPDETVYTETQ
+721 GADGTVYTETQ

-771 MGADGGNNN
+771 MGADGGNTN

-795 FNRDAATSDPFF
+795 FNRDGAISDPLFI
-807 THFIPKQVTFNA
+807 HFIPKQVTFNA

-824 GTNFTTNLNTGTVGT
+824 GTNFTTNLNTGTVST
-839 SDYLYVWS
+839 TDNMYVWS

-858 VKALPASSH
+858 VKALPAVGADA
-867 PSLTIE
+867 SLTIE
-873 ERSMAEW
+873 QRSMAEW
-880 VANDIT
+880 VANDIN